1 MARVRRAS
9 REGHDDHWQVS
20 PRGPGGA
27 RRRSGLHIGP
37 VRVTP
42 SRVLILLALIGSIGY
57 LIFAVAVVRDV
68 SQIPMLVSGALVLGL
83 VFVGLAVAGGIETYR
98 AGSEGASG
106 RAMLMAL
113 LGGGA
118 SIIAMGCFAAA
129 IVLSL
134 VIQTEAPR

>member
-1 MARVRRAS
+1 MHV
-9 REGHDDHWQVS
+9 
-20 PRGPGGA
+20 GP
-27 RRRSGLHIGP
+27 I
-37 VRVTP
+37 RVTP

-57 LIFAVAVVRDV
+57 LIFAIAVVRDV

-83 VFVGLAVAGGIETYR
+83 VFLGLAVAGGIETYR

-106 RAMLMAL
+106 RAMLMAV

-118 SIIAMGCFAAA
+118 SIVAMGCFAAA